1 MSALALR
8 RDYRTSQA
16 KYNKKAPQKTLE
28 GSPLFNKKIWRVEDV
43 ATFLGCSKGHVYNMV
58 NIEMIPSVK
67 KGKFLYFIPSDILR
81 WLIQG
86 D

>member
-1 MSALALR
+1 MELLSTR
-8 RDYRTSQA
+8 KDYRTHEDQ
-16 KYNKKAPQKTLE
+16 YNNT
-28 GSPLFNKKIWRVEDV
+28 GSTKVETTLFNKKIWRVEDV